1 MKTAFAFTFMMLGAL
16 LVLTPTISEHLY
28 RQSVQALISHPAVN
42 LTTMYSHFSARM
54 GHHYELGYWSAGMA
68 VIGVAFLIWRHRTA
82 QQNGST

>member
-1 MKTAFAFTFMMLGAL
+1 MKTALAFTFMILGAL

-54 GHHYELGYWSAGMA
+54 GHHDQLGYWSAGLA
-68 VIGVAFLIWRHRTA
+68 VLGVAFLIWRRRTA
-82 QQNGST
+82 QQCACT